1 MEKLTDPNNLF
12 WIFIVVVAVFLVIR
26 EFWCWYF
33 KSNNVLDRIKVIDIR
48 LDTLTIQLQSLE
60 LQLRRIEDTMN
71 GLNNT
76 TKNR

>member
-12 WIFIVVVAVFLVIR
+12 WIFIAVVVIFLVIR

-33 KSNNVLDRIKVIDIR
+33 KSNNVLDKIKIIDIR
-48 LDTLTIQLQSLE
+48 LDTLTVQLQSLE
-60 LQLRRIEDTMN
+60 LQLRRIETTFND
-71 GLNNT
+71 LYSA

>member
-12 WIFIVVVAVFLVIR
+12 WIFIAVVVIFLVIR

-33 KSNNVLDRIKVIDIR
+33 KSNNVLDKIKIIDIR
-48 LDTLTIQLQSLE
+48 LDTLTVQLQSLE
-60 LQLRRIEDTMN
+60 LQLRRIETT
-71 GLNNT
+71 LNDLYSA